1 MVQNFINDR
10 NLFPVWNLFQ
20 CDFTFSQTQVRNNR
34 HHTYYSTIDH
44 FMISENILDE
54 CIDATPI
61 HLAENQSNHDPIY
74 MKLRVD
80 TTNIVIND
88 ADGEFKTRKPA
99 WNKAKQDNI
108 LGYIN
113 ELQARLSLIPYPED
127 ALDCENVLCQNPDHK
142 PAVDIYTIDVM
153 EAISLSVKNNIPYTN
168 PTSSKKIIPGW
179 NEIVKPFKENA
190 KFWYAIWQSAGR
202 PQNNNLHIIMKK
214 TRNKFHCILRKVQ
227 RREKELRKDRFITQ
241 CLCGNVNN
249 VLQEIKQTCKQY
261 NTPTSVDRTSG
272 SRNIAEHF
280 KISIISY
287 ITSTKMKWKSPT
299 LGYD

>member
-1 MVQNFINDR
+1 
-10 NLFPVWNLFQ
+10 
-20 CDFTFSQTQVRNNR
+20 
-34 HHTYYSTIDH
+34 
-44 FMISENILDE
+44 MISENILDE

-142 PAVDIYTIDVM
+142 P
-153 EAISLSVKNNIPYTN
+153 S
-168 PTSSKKIIPGW
+168 
-179 NEIVKPFKENA
+179 
-190 KFWYAIWQSAGR
+190 GR
-202 PQNNNLHIIMKK
+202 
-214 TRNKFHCILRKVQ
+214 
-227 RREKELRKDRFITQ
+227 
-241 CLCGNVNN
+241 
-249 VLQEIKQTCKQY
+249 
-261 NTPTSVDRTSG
+261 
-272 SRNIAEHF
+272 
-280 KISIISY
+280 Y
-287 ITSTKMKWKSPT
+287 IHH
-299 LGYD
+299 